1 MWEAEAI
8 IIVTATFLLAG
19 FTKGVV
25 GLGLPTVSLAL
36 LTVFFGLKDAMVL
49 MLIPSFVTNV
59 WQALD
64 GPHFR
69 ELMRRFWSLM
79 LVGFLGTWATAG
91 LIAKADAALLSTI
104 LGLSIAV
111 YAAFGLSPIK
121 IPNPHLHE
129 KSLSPVTG
137 VITGA
142 LTGLTGSFVVPSV
155 MYFQSLQLPRDY
167 LVQTMGAWFSVATLA
182 LGLALGFQSLLPV
195 DHSIVS
201 AAALAPAA
209 LGMVAGKMV
218 RRRLSERVFRKVFF
232 VSLLVLGSYIIFVS
246 LR

>member
-1 MWEAEAI
+1 MWEADTI
-8 IIVTATFLLAG
+8 IIVSVTFVLAG

-59 WQALD
+59 WQALA

-69 ELMRRFWSLM
+69 ELMRRFWPLM
-79 LVGFLGTWATAG
+79 VAGFLGTWATAG
-91 LIAKADAALLSTI
+91 LIAKADTAVLTAV
-104 LGLSIAV
+104 LGISIAV
-111 YAAFGLSPIK
+111 YAGFGLSPIK
-121 IPNPHLHE
+121 IPNPEKHE
-129 KSLSPVTG
+129 GWLSPVTG
-137 VITGA
+137 GVTGA

-182 LGLALGFQSLLPV
+182 LGLALGFQDLLPV
-195 DHSIVS
+195 DHGMVS
-201 AAALAPAA
+201 AAALLPAA
-209 LGMVAGKMV
+209 FGMIAGQMV
-218 RRRLSERVFRKVFF
+218 RRRLSEQVFRKVFF
-232 VSLLVLGSYIIFVS
+232 VSLLLLGSYIIFLS